1 MQKNVNYH
9 FLLFLQCHFR
19 VIYDHGAGT
28 ARVGAPISGKV

>member
-19 VIYDHGAGT
+19 VIYDHGR